1 MAEAALKPHN
11 HPAAQYKRVLIKVSG
26 EALMGDK
33 QYGQDLATI
42 QRIARDIQQ
51 VVEMGV
57 QVCVVVGGGN
67 IFRGISGAA
76 AGMERSSADYMG
88 MIATIMNALAIQN
101 TLEQLG
107 VPTRVQSAL
116 EMQQVAEP
124 YIRRRAIRHMEK
136 GRVVIFAG
144 GIGNPYFTT
153 DTTAALRASEMQCEA
168 LLKGTQVDG
177 VYDADPRKNTGAKRF
192 ETLSYHDVLAK
203 DLKVMDAAAI
213 SLARENQIP
222 IIICS
227 IHEQGNIARVLSGEG
242 KCTIIVDK
250 K

>member
-1 MAEAALKPHN
+1 MPTNLAVSKNAKPK
-11 HPAAQYKRVLIKVSG
+11 YKRVLIKVSG
-26 EALMGDK
+26 EALMGD
-33 QYGQDLATI
+33 QPYGQDLVTI
-42 QRIARDIQQ
+42 QRICQDIKQ
-51 VVEMGV
+51 VIDMGV
-57 QVCVVVGGGN
+57 EVCIVVGGGN
-67 IFRGISGAA
+67 IFRGIKGAA

-88 MIATIMNALAIQN
+88 MLATIMNALALQN
-101 TLEQLG
+101 ILEQMD
-107 VPTRVQSAL
+107 VATRVQSAL

-153 DTTAALRASEMQCEA
+153 DTTAALRASEMHCEA
-168 LLKGTQVDG
+168 LLKGTGVDG
-177 VYDADPRKNTGAKRF
+177 VYTADPKKDKAATHF
-192 ETLSYHDVLAK
+192 EKLSYHDVLSK

-222 IIICS
+222 IVVFS
-227 IHEQGNIARVLSGEG
+227 IKEPGSFARVIAGEG
-242 KCTIIVDK
+242 KFTVITDK

>member
-1 MAEAALKPHN
+1 MPTPTLAPQN
-11 HPAAQYKRVLIKVSG
+11 HPQANYKRVLFKVSG
-26 EALMGDK
+26 EALMGDR

-42 QRIARDIQQ
+42 TRIANDIKE
-51 VVEMGV
+51 VVELGV

-88 MIATIMNALAIQN
+88 MIATIMNALAMQN

-107 VPTRVQSAL
+107 VATRVQSAL

-153 DTTAALRASEMQCEA
+153 DTTAALRASEMQCDA

-177 VYDADPRKNTGAKRF
+177 VYDSDPRKNPDAKRF
-192 ETLSYHDVLAK
+192 ETLSYYDVLAK

-222 IIICS
+222 IIVFS
-227 IHEQGNIARVLSGEG
+227 IHEGGNFARVLEGTG
-242 KCTIIVDK
+242 KCTIIQDK